1 MKPQENKATT
11 DTEES
16 GNRTPMILLSRDEQN
31 NQVRVVVG
39 NSPEL
44 LEDKSNRV
52 VAVTDEG
59 GHPRAQGDEG
69 IAIAGYNGTAEGG
82 KAGLAYV
89 KSGTATSGHNAI
101 AVTRGHGTAQAS
113 DGGVAIA
120 MRGGQAIVHV
130 GTAIAYNARGDYRA
144 TATGAL
150 GAMLVF
156 MFTRDADQNTKVEFV
171 SAKVGE
177 NGIQPN
183 KPYVV
188 NKDGAVVPAW

>member
-101 AVTRGHGTAQAS
+101 AVTRGHGTAPLLHS
-113 DGGVAIA
+113 H
-120 MRGGQAIVHV
+120 GQ
-130 GTAIAYNARGDYRA
+130 
-144 TATGAL
+144 
-150 GAMLVF
+150 
-156 MFTRDADQNTKVEFV
+156 E
-171 SAKVGE
+171 
-177 NGIQPN
+177 
-183 KPYVV
+183 VV
-188 NKDGAVVPAW
+188 NLRKSWCSREFLQCLGC